1 MERHYSTAIQSG
13 GRPGG
18 RRSRAQAARERGE
31 ATRARIVA
39 AAGPLFVE
47 RGYLDTTMAGLAGA
61 AGVAVQTLYLSF
73 AGKIAVL
80 EAALA
85 AAGVDADPR
94 GDWLAAVRA
103 EPDGR
108 TALAR
113 HLAVAGA
120 AVDRQYPLAAVLRAA
135 AADPEPAQLLE
146 RSRQAAL
153 ALHARA
159 VDELAEKPG
168 FTDRVS
174 LQRATEILAALCSP
188 ETYGLLVVG
197 QGWPAPDWQDW
208 VTRHAAVDLF
218 G

>member
-1 MERHYSTAIQSG
+1 MERYSSTAIKA
-13 GRPGG
+13 GG
-18 RRSRAQAARERGE
+18 RRSRAQAARDRGE

-47 RGYLDTTMAGLAGA
+47 RGYLDATMAGLAGA
-61 AGVAVQTLYLSF
+61 AGVAVQTLYLYF

-94 GDWLAAVRA
+94 GDWLSDVRA

-108 TALAR
+108 AALGH
-113 HLAVAGA
+113 HLAVAAA

-146 RSRQAAL
+146 RSRAAAL

-168 FTDRVS
+168 FTDRIS
-174 LQRATEILAALCSP
+174 LQRATEVLAALCSP

-197 QGWPAPDWQDW
+197 HGWTAPDWQDW
-208 VTRHAAVDLF
+208 TTRHAAADLF